1 MAPTREEEKQH
12 DREGFEKRQAAKS
25 GQSGSG
31 RGTIGPG
38 SRDSSKYAQTMA
50 ERHGITKGQKRQTEE
65 DDDRRVVRE
74 EGQVSDGAED
84 LENLSGERQKNVM
97 HHREQG
103 NDEAL
108 VGHTNNAEHAT
119 QAAQAAQSLLS
130 TPEVL
135 FAFKPDRP
143 DRLSRARATK
153 IAYDVVRSTSAA
165 GPSMII
171 PFRPLNERIAAP
183 AEGRITRPRGET
195 ASLDRL
201 AQAKADK
208 EDRDVVMATH
218 PHGETASQAGISH
231 KHCAN
236 CGGNGHL
243 LVNCITA
250 EHGSIKVCVFCRTKN
265 HLTDE
270 CQSFKKLGLAAKVR
284 LLVKDRAGKPELAT
298 RRGWWRYLHDFL
310 VSEETKG
317 VPVPTAFPWSPK
329 FAESL
334 FDGKWTRTIG
344 QIQEE
349 VDRTW
354 DASKLPKDETMQS
367 LKDVYTRHWREE
379 KLPWPRRRLGR
390 MSSNLDMGDL
400 ENLRQ
405 NDPRPAAYYE
415 ALSKYN
421 GWKVCDFS
429 DEEEE

>member
-1 MAPTREEEKQH
+1 MTPTRQEEKQEN
-12 DREGFEKRQAAKS
+12 REGFEKRQAAKS
-25 GQSGSG
+25 GQSGFG
-31 RGTIGPG
+31 RGTIGPDK
-38 SRDSSKYAQTMA
+38 SRDSSKYPQTMT

-74 EGQVSDGAED
+74 EGQVYDGAED

-119 QAAQAAQSLLS
+119 QAAQGPQSLLS

-135 FAFKPDRP
+135 FASKPDRP
-143 DRLSRARATK
+143 YRLSGATK

-165 GPSMII
+165 GPSMIT
-171 PFRPLNERIAAP
+171 PFRPLNERITTP
-183 AEGRITRPRGET
+183 FEGRTTRPRGET

-208 EDRDVVMATH
+208 EDYDIVVSTC
-218 PHGETASQAGISH
+218 PQGETTSQAGMSQN

-250 EHGSIKVCVFCRTKN
+250 EHGSIKVCVFCRTKD

-270 CQSFKKLGLAAKVR
+270 CRSFNKLGLAAKVK

-298 RRGWWRYLHDFL
+298 RRRWWHYLHDFL

-317 VPVPTAFPWSPK
+317 VPIPTAFPWSPK
-329 FAESL
+329 FAEDL
-334 FDGKWTRTIG
+334 FKCRFPKNID

-349 VDRTW
+349 FDR
-354 DASKLPKDETMQS
+354 
-367 LKDVYTRHWREE
+367 
-379 KLPWPRRRLGR
+379 
-390 MSSNLDMGDL
+390 
-400 ENLRQ
+400 
-405 NDPRPAAYYE
+405 
-415 ALSKYN
+415 
-421 GWKVCDFS
+421 
-429 DEEEE
+429 